1 MYVWSLKGAKTN
13 RFDDMRSIILPWIRG
28 DSSSEL
34 TVYFKLHQTK
44 QNCNCKLISTF
55 CLPGVN
61 EFCFSLNHKLIRHF
75 SETNCARLHWAGLLQ
90 VTRWIRLNCVSCS
103 YKVSCHSQI
112 DLWPP
117 RVIRPGKKPQAD
129 THFVSIIQHL
139 KHWDSVYSLFA
150 ANLAHLCWKIEAC

>member
-1 MYVWSLKGAKTN
+1 MFVLSLKGAKTN
-13 RFDDMRSIILPWIRG
+13 RFDDMRSIILPWIIRG

-117 RVIRPGKKPQAD
+117 RVIRPGKNLRP
-129 THFVSIIQHL
+129 THILYQ
-139 KHWDSVYSLFA
+139 LF
-150 ANLAHLCWKIEAC
+150 NILNIEILFTAFLQPISHICVEK

>member
-1 MYVWSLKGAKTN
+1 MKSL
-13 RFDDMRSIILPWIRG
+13 ILSLIRG
-28 DSSSEL
+28 YSSSEL
-34 TVYFKLHQTK
+34 LVYFNLHETK

-117 RVIRPGKKPQAD
+117 RVIRPGKNLRP
-129 THFVSIIQHL
+129 THILYQ
-139 KHWDSVYSLFA
+139 LF
-150 ANLAHLCWKIEAC
+150 NILNIEILFTAFLQPILHICVEK